1 MRKSRKPQNI
11 CLLVSFSPSW
21 RFKEMSLLNWAL
33 KASQLPLFLTA
44 WSIDQQHQHHLRDR
58 QLEMQSQT
66 LLQTPWI
73 RIYILIRFPDD
84 SCAHSK
90 LRSMVEYPRKVSKL
104 KPGSALFLQENNEGI
119 GEEPCKSRRQQIND
133 MLEIGP
139 WLSSCSHFLIPFP
152 VLCVSLKKLASPG
165 CPLGFIISHMRD
177 LSFFPTWYSPN
188 LHLQI
193 KFLSWATDPYF
204 QQCTEHLC
212 WEAILLFPVPS
223 YQNMQNCTPFS
234 THSLH
239 VLHLNYP

>member
-21 RFKEMSLLNWAL
+21 GFKEMSLLNWAL

-90 LRSMVEYPRKVSKL
+90 LRSVVEYPRKVSKL

-139 WLSSCSHFLIPFP
+139 WLSSCSHFLSSIPCP
-152 VLCVSLKKLASPG
+152 LCVLEKV
-165 CPLGFIISHMRD
+165 GFSR
-177 LSFFPTWYSPN
+177 
-188 LHLQI
+188 
-193 KFLSWATDPYF
+193 
-204 QQCTEHLC
+204 
-212 WEAILLFPVPS
+212 VPS
-223 YQNMQNCTPFS
+223 WIYYFTYEG
-234 THSLH
+234 SLI
-239 VLHLNYP
+239 LSYLI